1 MVFTSDIS
9 TSEDGRN
16 ISIRVGACARGL
28 KAYNF
33 GTRLPQT
40 SAWAYTY
47 VAPVLTTLAYAYVGP
62 SSLDISISTR
72 KSNLSC
78 FSCAY
83 AYVAPVLTGLC
94 LCLCHYS
101 LVVKQKIYML
111 PGKKSNRN
119 KFGIKRRRMFRR
131 ITYPKSPKIRFGEKF
146 LLAFEIYVECLHNY
160 RGSA

>member
-16 ISIRVGACARGL
+16 ISIRVGACTRGL

-40 SAWAYTY
+40 SAS
-47 VAPVLTTLAYAYVGP
+47 AYAYVGP

-83 AYVAPVLTGLC
+83 AYAAPVLTGLC
-94 LCLCHYS
+94 LCFCRYS